1 MISVLVVNL
10 NNLKLTKDCIS
21 DLLLQDIE
29 FDLTIVDQNSVEE
42 GTDEFLETVY
52 KLSKP
57 IRKIDVIRNKFNKS
71 LNLIWNEFVN
81 NSKNEYICLL
91 NNDVRLCPN
100 FLSSAIEVF
109 QNEPE
114 VGFVN
119 HVTNN
124 SKYKTFS
131 IDLQYVVIDKPYRQG
146 WDPMFR
152 KSCYSD
158 IAEQLAFFYG
168 DDYIY
173 SKLYS
178 SGMKGAYII
187 NSPIAHLWKQTTEKK
202 GGCRDLKSDEKYYL
216 SLDLEHK
223 NLDFVRDLSKL
234 KPEFDVDEFCKTVRY
249 YNLLRNF

>member
-10 NNLKLTKDCIS
+10 NNLELTKDCIN
-21 DLLLQDIE
+21 DLMIQDIE
-29 FDLTIVDQNSVEE
+29 FDLTIVDQNSTE
-42 GTDEFLETVY
+42 LETNNFLDTVES
-52 KLSKP
+52 LSNPVKSVQ
-57 IRKIDVIRNKFNKS
+57 VIKNDYNKS
-71 LNLIWNEFVN
+71 LSLIWNEFVEN
-81 NSKNEYICLL
+81 CKNEFACLL
-91 NNDVRLCPN
+91 NNDTRLCPN

-109 QNEPE
+109 RNEPE

-131 IDLQYVVIDKPYRQG
+131 NDLQYVVIDKPYRQG
-146 WDPMFR
+146 WDPIFR
-152 KSCYSD
+152 KSCYSV
-158 IAEQLAFFYG
+158 IPEQLAFFYG

-187 NSPIAHLWKQTTEKK
+187 NSPIVHLWKQTTENK

-223 NLDFVRDLSKL
+223 NLDFLRDLSKL